1 MSIKKQG
8 VMSKHLRTFLL
19 VSFTGL
25 LIFSC
30 VSRDN
35 IKSATE
41 RTISRYYQEQYR
53 PQFHF
58 SPEAH
63 WMNDPNG
70 LVYFSGEYH
79 LFYQYYPDSTVW
91 GPMHWGH
98 AVSPDLIHW
107 KHLPVALYPDS
118 LGYIFSGS
126 AVVDANN
133 TSGFGSVGNPPMVA
147 IFTYH
152 NPILEKSGSNVFQN
166 QGIAFSLDK
175 GRTWTKY
182 SGNPVL
188 KNPGIRDFRD
198 PKMFWNEKTRKWN
211 LIMAVYDR
219 VHIYSSPNIKDWTFE
234 SEFGMGVGAHGG
246 VWECPDL
253 FPLKVEVAD
262 VIKWV
267 MLVSI
272 NPGGPNSGS
281 ATQYFTGLFDG
292 HKFIPD
298 NTNVKWIDWGRDD
311 YAGVTWSNILASDGR
326 RIFIGWMSNWK
337 YATVVPTTV
346 WRSATTI
353 PRELSLQYE
362 TGHYFLTSKPVIEF
376 ENLRSK
382 SDTINIK
389 QQSFTGE
396 KEIISDRLS
405 LMQSELSFEF
415 NLSETGVDSL
425 GIILE
430 NRLKERFILGYS
442 TVQKQFYIDRRAAGN
457 SAFSREFAGI
467 STAPYIA
474 GARLKMHILVDASSV
489 EVFVDDGRLVMTNLV
504 FPTEKF
510 TSLKLFSK
518 NGNVL
523 LNKAVFHGLE
533 KIWRQ

>member
-1 MSIKKQG
+1 MIQRLNFPVCILALGILYSCNHSHVKT
-8 VMSKHLRTFLL
+8 SK
-19 VSFTGL
+19 SEG
-25 LIFSC
+25 IASG
-30 VSRDN
+30 
-35 IKSATE
+35 
-41 RTISRYYQEQYR
+41 YYNEQYR
-53 PQFHF
+53 PQYHF

-70 LVYFSGEYH
+70 LVYFDGEYH

-98 AVSPDLIHW
+98 AVSTDLIHW

-126 AVVDANN
+126 AIADVDN
-133 TSGFGSVGNPPMVA
+133 TSGFGTYDKPPLVA

-152 NPILEKSGSNVFQN
+152 NPVLEKGGSNIFQN

-198 PKMFWNEKTRKWN
+198 PKMFRDEKTKKWK

-219 VHIYSSPNIKDWTFE
+219 VYIYSSPNTKEWTFE
-234 SEFGMGVGAHGG
+234 SEFGMGIGSHEG

-253 FPLKVEVAD
+253 FPLKVEGTD
-262 VIKWV
+262 ITKWV

-272 NPGGPNSGS
+272 NPGGPNGGS
-281 ATQYFTGLFDG
+281 ATQYFTGEFDG

-298 NTNVKWIDWGRDD
+298 DSDVKWIDWGRDN
-311 YAGVTWSNILASDGR
+311 YAGVTWSNIPVSDGR
-326 RIFIGWMSNWK
+326 RIFIGWMSNWE

-346 WRSATTI
+346 WRSASTI
-353 PRELSLQYE
+353 PRELSLLAE
-362 TGHYFLTSKPVIEF
+362 NGHYLLTSRPVVEF
-376 ENLRSK
+376 GDIRSK
-382 SDTINIK
+382 SDTISIK
-389 QQSFTGE
+389 QLRITGE
-396 KEIISDRLS
+396 KEISCGRVS
-405 LMQSELSFEF
+405 LMQSELLFGF
-415 NLSETGVDSL
+415 NLSDNRVDSL

-430 NRLKERFILGYS
+430 NNLNEKFIIGYS
-442 TVQKQFYIDRRAAGN
+442 TVQKQFYIDRRMTGN
-457 SAFSREFAGI
+457 SGFSKEFAGI
-467 STAPYIA
+467 STAPYNA
-474 GARLKMHILVDASSV
+474 GISLKLHVLVDASSV
-489 EVFVDDGRLVMTNLV
+489 ELFVDDGRLVMTNLV

-510 TSLKLFSK
+510 TRLILFSK
-518 NGNVL
+518 SGNVL

-533 KIWRQ
+533 RIWL